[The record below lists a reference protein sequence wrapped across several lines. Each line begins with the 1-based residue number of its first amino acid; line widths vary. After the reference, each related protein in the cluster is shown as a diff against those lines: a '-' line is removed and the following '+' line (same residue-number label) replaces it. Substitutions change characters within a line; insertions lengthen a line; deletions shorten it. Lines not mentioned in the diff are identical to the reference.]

1 MCLVVT
7 TAYICLKCIFSMYYI
22 CCMYT
27 YILPILL
34 LCPAAGAR
42 EMLLWRRDVQG
53 GGPVGQAGG
62 LARKAPLGRHT
73 LENKQELA
81 SNEECTRTCY

>member
-1 MCLVVT
+1 
-7 TAYICLKCIFSMYYI
+7 
-22 CCMYT
+22 
-27 YILPILL
+27 
-34 LCPAAGAR
+34 
-42 EMLLWRRDVQG
+42 MLLWRRDVQG